1 MQVHVVGFVVLV
13 LVTVIKTIVHV
24 LLLLQIELSVLHE
37 SDLLLVLLA
46 DIQLCL
52 HLRHNT

>member
-1 MQVHVVGFVVLV
+1 VQVHVVGFVVLV